1 MTYEIRGEYFT
12 LNIDFSIP
20 LFSGRY
26 MGNLGSW
33 ISDGWVWYFD
43 DVSLLTALIHI
54 EKSSVKDEF
63 IFKFEKSGL
72 PFSVFKKDLIATLKS
87 KDTLDYLFQ
96 IITGWR
102 ESKIKDF
109 LSFTIEEYR
118 ENEEVSPERIEHL
131 FDLLNEKYPTIEKA
145 VKKELLKTMPN
156 DFKKVIERSQSIEE
170 LIYEVG
176 AIADIYLDDAYT
188 IAKQKFNVF

>member
-1 MTYEIRGEYFT
+1 MKYEITDRYFT
-12 LNIDFSIP
+12 LKINTEIP
-20 LFSGRY
+20 VGNGRY
-26 MGNLGSW
+26 TGALGNFT
-33 ISDGWVWYFD
+33 DAGWFWEFD

-63 IFKFEKSGL
+63 IFEFEKSGL

-102 ESKIKDF
+102 ESKIKEF
-109 LSFTIEEYR
+109 LSFTIEDYR

-156 DFKKVIERSQSIEE
+156 DFKKVIERSQSIKE
-170 LIYEVG
+170 LIDEVG
-176 AIADIYLDDAYT
+176 AMADIYLDEAYT
-188 IAKQKFNVF
+188 IAEQKFNVF